1 MWTFGRRAAA
11 GLLPR
16 TAFRASAWVRNPR
29 GRELIETCGRRGLH
43 VTANADATR
52 HYVSTRAA
60 GLHTGAQAASAPMPG
75 TRSAHAPGR
84 TEWTRARRAEHARCL
99 RRVRSLAVKMRK
111 NNFCN

>member
-16 TAFRASAWVRNPR
+16 TASGASAWVRNPR
-29 GRELIETCGRRGLH
+29 GREPIETCGRRGLH

-75 TRSAHAPGR
+75 TRSAHAPDR
-84 TEWTRARRAEHARCL
+84 TEWTRARRGRARAVFA
-99 RRVRSLAVKMRK
+99 RV
-111 NNFCN
+111 